1 MKHISVTQIWE
12 EFHNLHFDAGV
23 GLSLVHSQT
32 VMFLFC
38 AFSKSAHFLYLY
50 FPDFIHF
57 AFLIYV
63 CFSW

>member
-38 AFSKSAHFLYLY
+38 AFSKSVHLLYLY
-50 FPDFIHF
+50 FPNFIHF
-57 AFLIYV
+57 AFLICV
-63 CFSW
+63 CF